1 MLRRSI
7 VCLVSLGVLI
17 AGSAESVE
25 DEVDYTREGPY
36 LGFDGLVA
44 IDTSNSVL
52 DVDTTGGLAA
62 RIGFRMTPEIAVEI
76 AGEWAYLEGRNPWS
90 LLAVVKLYPFEFF
103 EDNPL
108 EVLGN
113 RLQPF
118 LVSSVGIIVGD
129 FDRGGD
135 PSATYRWGGGLDYW
149 FTNDLALSWQTV
161 YVVNSGY
168 ATKYSSVNMRL
179 GVTWRY

>member
-62 RIGFRMTPEIAVEI
+62 RIGFRMRPEIAVEI
-76 AGEWAYLEGRNPWS
+76 AGEWAYLDGRNPWS
-90 LLAVVKLYPFEFF
+90 LLTVIKLYPFLVILHIISFHHLPWSGDARLHGDITTCTLFSVALVVVFKLFTHDGPSPDHTHLTPENVDKLREFIKTG
-103 EDNPL
+103 P
-108 EVLGN
+108 
-113 RLQPF
+113 P
-118 LVSSVGIIVGD
+118 
-129 FDRGGD
+129 
-135 PSATYRWGGGLDYW
+135 
-149 FTNDLALSWQTV
+149 
-161 YVVNSGY
+161 
-168 ATKYSSVNMRL
+168 
-179 GVTWRY
+179 